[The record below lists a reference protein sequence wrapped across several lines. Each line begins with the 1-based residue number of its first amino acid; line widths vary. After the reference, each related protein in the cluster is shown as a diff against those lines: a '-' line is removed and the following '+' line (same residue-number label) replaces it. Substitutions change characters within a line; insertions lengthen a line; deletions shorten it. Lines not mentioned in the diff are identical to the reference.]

1 VKEVDTKALKD
12 AEEKMRLAEEKSRL
26 AEEKVRRSEE
36 QAKQAEERARL
47 AEQKAS
53 AASVPAPPPMDTG
66 FSAPPPPPAG
76 GPPPP
81 PPPPSFGGSP
91 PPPPSGPPLPDVPDD
106 PERNALLDSINN
118 FSKGKLKKAKT
129 VDKSAPAIPGDSSA
143 GGASAAPSKPANPLA
158 AEAMNFKLKKAAK
171 K

>member
-36 QAKQAEERARL
+36 QTKQAEERARL

-66 FSAPPPPPAG
+66 FSAPPPPPPP

-81 PPPPSFGGSP
+81 PPSGGLP
-91 PPPPSGPPLPDVPDD
+91 PPPPPGPPLPDASED